1 MCRVYTGCSRIKR
14 SRCGHAFKIAL
25 IVFAVALSLML
36 VCSNVYASEYT
47 ATGSYK
53 NQKIVHVG
61 FFRYDGYHNMDSSGE
76 KSGYGYDFLQMISG
90 YANFKYVYVG
100 YQNTWS
106 DMVNMLRDGRID
118 MLTFAMKT
126 TENKKYFDFSKHN
139 IGTSSALLTTSTENT
154 KFAASDYDPFDGMR
168 VGMVKGTDRKRDLD
182 AYAAE
187 NGISYTAVYYSNEA
201 DLQAAL
207 KKGRKIDA
215 MLSEDMRVLSDEVI
229 IDKFSPRNIYVI
241 VKKGN
246 TSLLERIDD
255 SIKKLNT
262 ADPGWMI
269 DLQKKYFHSEYS
281 SNMSMSQSET
291 KYIRDL
297 AKKNKSLKVL
307 FNPERY
313 PLSYYQGGAAKGV
326 LVDIFKQIASEYDLP
341 YQFVK
346 AGSIDEYYQLRDDKK
361 ADIILDFVESTDEAE
376 VLGYRLTSP
385 YAGSNCSV
393 ITKKS
398 FTGTPATAAVIKGS
412 EAFEAIADDQNEQV
426 KIINYDSFSDCIKAV
441 KSGKA
446 DCTYTYSLTAQM
458 YILTDHND
466 KLKAS
471 QLNDNSFQFRMAV
484 NSKTDMA
491 LYAFLNQA
499 SHTITDSQ
507 TEEIT
512 DAYLVSAKQS
522 YNILD
527 FLADN
532 PALMISL
539 IALILAVLI
548 GFILIQR
555 KNADKLKASNEAL
568 EEAVEAANSANASKT
583 RFLSQMSHDIRT
595 PLNGIIGMTQIA
607 GENIND
613 TARVEDSI
621 AKISQSSEHLLT
633 LINDI
638 LDLSRIESGK
648 IIMAHEPAD
657 IRTTVNQCIE
667 VLKSSIIGR
676 DLEITTSV
684 SMSEHP
690 YVLTD
695 ALRIRQILINIIS
708 NAVKF
713 TPDGGRIIF
722 KAEGHPD
729 PEEKILN
736 CRFEIADTGIGMD
749 DEFQK
754 NIFQTFVQADSGNA
768 RTNYPGS
775 GLGMSIVKQYVDML
789 EGTIEINSKPGEG
802 TAVIV
807 RLSLEIDRNAAAS
820 EDTDVPAG
828 DYDFSGV
835 NALLVED
842 NEINMTI
849 ALFLLEKSGLI
860 VDTAADGLEA
870 VDKFKA
876 SDVGYYQCI
885 FMDIMMPNMN
895 GYEATK
901 AIRALDRPDAE
912 TVPIIAMSAKAFSED
927 IAEALENGM
936 NAHVAKPLDA
946 HIIFETLA
954 RFI

>member
-1 MCRVYTGCSRIKR
+1 LV
-14 SRCGHAFKIAL
+14 
-25 IVFAVALSLML
+25 VFAVVLSLTL

-61 FFRYDGYHNMDSSGE
+61 FFQYDGYHNMDSSGE

-90 YANFKYVYVG
+90 YANFRYVYVG
-100 YQNTWS
+100 YQDTWS
-106 DMVNMLRDGRID
+106 DMLDMLRDGRID
-118 MLTFAMKT
+118 MLTYAMKT
-126 TENKKYFDFSKHN
+126 STNKKYFDFSKHS
-139 IGTSSALLTTSTENT
+139 IGTSSAMLTTSTKNER
-154 KFAASDYDPFDGMR
+154 FAASDYDPFDGMR
-168 VGMVKGTDRKRDLD
+168 VGMVKGTDRKKDLD
-182 AYAAE
+182 SYTAA
-187 NGISYTAVYYSNEA
+187 NGISYTPVYYANEE
-201 DLQAAL
+201 DLQTAL
-207 KKGRKIDA
+207 QKGRKIDA
-215 MLSEDMRVLSDEVI
+215 MMTEEMSVLTDEII

-246 TSLLERIDD
+246 TSLLGRIDE
-255 SIKKLNT
+255 SIRKLDT
-262 ADPGWMI
+262 ADPGWMV
-269 DLQKKYFHSEYS
+269 DLQKKYFHSGYS
-281 SNMSMSQSET
+281 SNMSMSQSES

-326 LVDIFKQIASEYDLP
+326 LVDTFKQIASRYDLP

-346 AGSIDEYYQLRDDKK
+346 AADIDEYYQLRDDRK
-361 ADIILDFVESTDEAE
+361 ADIILDFIESTDEAE

-385 YAGSNCSV
+385 YASSNCSV
-393 ITKKS
+393 ITKKG
-398 FTGTPATAAVIKGS
+398 FTGTPATAAVVNGS
-412 EAFEAIADDQNEQV
+412 ETFQAIAAEQNEQV
-426 KIINYDSFSDCIKAV
+426 KIINYDSFADCIKAV
-441 KSGKA
+441 KTGKA

-458 YILTDHND
+458 YILKDNSD

-471 QLNDNSFQFRMAV
+471 QLNNNSFQFRMAV
-484 NSKTDMA
+484 NSKTNMT
-491 LYAFLNQA
+491 LYAFLNKA
-499 SHTITDSQ
+499 SHSVTDSQ
-507 TEEIT
+507 IEEIT
-512 DAYLVSAKQS
+512 DSYLVSAKQS
-522 YNILD
+522 YNFLD
-527 FLADN
+527 YMIDN

-539 IALILAVLI
+539 IFIILAILI
-548 GFILIQR
+548 GFIIIQR
-555 KNADKLKASNEAL
+555 KNAGKLKDSNEAL
-568 EEAVEAANSANASKT
+568 EEAVEAANNANASKT

-607 GENIND
+607 EENIND
-613 TARVEDSI
+613 PARVEDSI

-648 IIMAHEPAD
+648 VVIAHVPTD
-657 IRTTVNQCIE
+657 IRITVSQCIE

-676 DLEITTSV
+676 DLEITTDV
-684 SMSEHP
+684 SMSERP

-713 TPDGGRIIF
+713 TPDGGKILF
-722 KAEGHPD
+722 KAEGDPD
-729 PEEKILN
+729 PEDKVLS
-736 CRFEIADTGIGMD
+736 CRFEIRDTGIGMD
-749 DEFQK
+749 EEFQK

-768 RTNYPGS
+768 RTNYTGS

-789 EGTIEINSKPGEG
+789 NGTIEINSKPGEG

-807 RLSLEIDRNAAAS
+807 VLPLDIDRNA
-820 EDTDVPAG
+820 DTAENQDIPVRT
-828 DYDFSGV
+828 YDFSGV
-835 NALLVED
+835 NTLLVED

-849 ALFLLEKSGLI
+849 AQFMLEKSGLI

-876 SDVGYYQCI
+876 SDIGYYRCI

-927 IAEALENGM
+927 IAEALANGM

-954 RFI
+954 KFI